1 VLQPFR
7 LHEPTTPEEASRTLC
22 DLGED
27 AGVYAGGTELLLAMK
42 QGLLRYPHLVNIKA
56 IGLDRIA
63 YDDVGRCLRIGAT
76 ATHRNVEH
84 SPIVRSRYPMIA
96 EMEARVANVRV
107 RATGTVGGNLCFAEP
122 HSDVATALL
131 LHDAAVEIHGAE
143 GRRRAPLGE
152 FMVHAYTTCLRP
164 GDIVLEVDVPA
175 LPAGAGA
182 CYQKVAFLERPSV
195 GVGTALVPTPDGAS
209 IAEARVA
216 VGCVGP
222 TPFRVPEAEAA
233 LRGASLAEEAAFQTA
248 ARDAAQAL
256 LARCDPTDDL
266 YGSRAYKRHL
276 AVVLARRTA
285 AGARNQLL
293 AARQHRGGN

>member
-1 VLQPFR
+1 VLHPFR
-7 LHEPTTPEEASRTLC
+7 LHEPTTPEEASRTLS
-22 DLGED
+22 DLGEE

-42 QGLLRYPHLVNIKA
+42 QGLLRYPHLVNIKP
-56 IGLDRIA
+56 IGLDRIG
-63 YDDVGRCLRIGAT
+63 YDDGARCLRIGAT
-76 ATHRNVEH
+76 ATHRSVEH
-84 SPIVRSRYPMIA
+84 SPIVRTRFPMIA

-131 LHDAAVEIHGAE
+131 LHDAVVGIHGAA
-143 GRRRAPLGE
+143 GRRRVPLAE
-152 FMVHAYTTCLRP
+152 FLVDAYTTCLRP
-164 GDIVLEVDVPA
+164 GDIVLEIEVPA

-195 GVGTALVPTPDGAS
+195 GAGTALIPTPDGGG

-216 VGCVGP
+216 LGCVGA

-233 LRGASLAEEAAFQTA
+233 LRGTSLAEAAFQAA
-248 ARDAAQAL
+248 ARAAAQAL
-256 LARCDPTDDL
+256 LARCDPAGDL

-276 AVVLARRTA
+276 AAVLARRTA
-285 AGARNQLL
+285 AAARDRLL
-293 AARQHRGGN
+293 AGRRLYGGH

>member
-7 LHEPTTPEEASRTLC
+7 LHEPTTPEEASRTLS

-27 AGVYAGGTELLLAMK
+27 AGVYAGGTELLVAMK
-42 QGLLRYPHLVNIKA
+42 QGLLRYPHLVNIKP
-56 IGLDRIA
+56 IGLDRIG
-63 YDDVGRCLRIGAT
+63 YDDDARSLRIGAT
-76 ATHRNVEH
+76 ATHRSVER
-84 SPIVRSRYPMIA
+84 SPIVRSRFPMIA

-131 LHDAAVEIHGAE
+131 LHDAAVEIHGAA
-143 GRRRAPLGE
+143 GRRRVPLRE
-152 FMVHAYTTCLRP
+152 FLVDAYTTCLRP
-164 GDIVLEVDVPA
+164 GDIVLQIEVPA
-175 LPAGAGA
+175 LPAGTRAS
-182 CYQKVAFLERPSV
+182 YQKVAFLERPSV
-195 GVGTALVPTPDGAS
+195 GVGTALIPARDGES

-233 LRGASLAEEAAFQTA
+233 LRGASLAEAAFQAA
-248 ARDAAQAL
+248 AREAAQAL
-256 LARCDPTDDL
+256 LARCDPAGDL

-276 AVVLARRTA
+276 ASVLARRTA
-285 AGARNQLL
+285 AEARDRLL
-293 AARQHRGGN
+293 AGRAPRGGN

>member
-7 LHEPTTPEEASRTLC
+7 LHEPTTAEEASRTLS

-42 QGLLRYPHLVNIKA
+42 HGLLRYPHLVNIKP
-56 IGLDRIA
+56 IGLDRIG
-63 YDDVGRCLRIGAT
+63 YDDEGRRLRIGAT

-84 SPIVRSRYPMIA
+84 SPIVRSRFPMIA
-96 EMEARVANVRV
+96 EMESRVANVRV

-131 LHDAAVEIHGAE
+131 LYDAAVEIHGVA
-143 GRRRAPLGE
+143 GRRRVSLAE
-152 FMVHAYTTCLRP
+152 FLVHAYTTCLRP
-164 GDIVLEVDVPA
+164 GDIALQVEVPA

-195 GVGTALVPTPDGAS
+195 GVGTALILAPDGAS

-233 LRGASLAEEAAFQTA
+233 LRGAPLAAEAAFQTA

-276 AVVLARRTA
+276 AAVLARRTA
-285 AGARNQLL
+285 AEARNQLL
-293 AARQHRGGN
+293 AREHRGGN